1 MRSGRLLTTREVMRI
16 LNASYRTVYYLID
29 TGELTAI
36 RIGKGMLR
44 VSESDVEALINRGK
58 VRPKYRKGRYAA

>member
-16 LNASYRTVYYLID
+16 LNASYKTVYDLID
-29 TGELTAI
+29 SGELTAI

-44 VSESDVEALINRGK
+44 VTEADVEALINRGK
-58 VRPKYRKGRYAA
+58 AKPKYRKGRYAA